1 MVTAARRQGCAAF
14 ALTGRG
20 RAMTTITAAMVK
32 DLRETT
38 GAGMMDCKAALTE
51 NAGDMQAS
59 IDWLRKKGLS
69 KAAKKAGR
77 VAAEGLIGAVTSGNK
92 GVVVEVNSE
101 TDFVARNGQFQGLV
115 KMIGQVALDVG
126 ADVEKIKAAKVGN
139 VTVETAIADAIATI
153 GENMTLR
160 RAASLEVSK
169 GVVSSY
175 VHNAVIEGAGKMGVI
190 VALESSGKTDELAT
204 LGKQLAMHVAAANP
218 LALDPAGLDPA
229 TVKREKDVLADKYRQ
244 QGKPENVIE
253 KIVES
258 GLKTY
263 YKEVCLLEQAFIH
276 DSGKSVAQAVKEAEG
291 KVGGPIKV
299 TGFVRYALGEG
310 IEKQETDFAAEVA
323 AVSGQK

>member
-1 MVTAARRQGCAAF
+1 MA
-14 ALTGRG
+14 
-20 RAMTTITAAMVK
+20 TITAAMVK

-51 NAGDMQAS
+51 TAGDMQAAQ
-59 IDWLRKKGLS
+59 DWLRKKGLS

-77 VAAEGLIGAVTSGNK
+77 VAAEGLIGAVTAATK
-92 GVVVEVNSE
+92 GVLVEVNSE

-115 KMIGQVALDVG
+115 KMIAQVALDIG
-126 ADVEKIKAAKVGN
+126 PDVEKIRAAKVGN

-160 RAASLEVSK
+160 RAASLEVGK

-175 VHNAVIEGAGKMGVI
+175 VHTSVIEGAGKMGVI
-190 VALESSGKTDELAT
+190 VGLESTGKTDELAH
-204 LGKQLAMHVAAANP
+204 LGRQLAMHVAAANP
-218 LALDPAGLDPA
+218 LALDPAGLDPELI
-229 TVKREKDVLADKYRQ
+229 KREKDVLADKYRQ

-276 DSGKSVAQAVKEAEG
+276 DSGKSVAQAIKEAEG
-291 KVGGPIKV
+291 KIGAPVKIA
-299 TGFVRYALGEG
+299 GFVRYALGEG
-310 IEKQETDFAAEVA
+310 IEKQESDFAAEVA
-323 AVSGQK
+323 AASGKK